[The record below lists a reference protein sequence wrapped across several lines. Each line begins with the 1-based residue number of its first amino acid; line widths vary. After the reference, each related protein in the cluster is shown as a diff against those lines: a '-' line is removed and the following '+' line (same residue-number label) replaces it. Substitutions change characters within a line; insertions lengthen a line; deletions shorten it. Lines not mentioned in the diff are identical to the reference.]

1 MNCKIVTIKAAYDD
15 QICEI
20 IKKVGAEFGASGA
33 GFGPADSEVLAMSQ
47 YYKDDDLSQYFVALI
62 NGNVVGGCGIAA
74 FSHNAKVCELRKLFL
89 QPEGRGLGLGKK
101 LTNKCLGYAKNK
113 GFQQCYL
120 DTLMGMKSAI
130 ALYEK
135 LGFRHLDKPLEAS
148 IHNGCDVWMLKN
160 L

>member
-1 MNCKIVTIKAAYDD
+1 MNSHIVTIKAEYDT
-15 QICEI
+15 QVCEI
-20 IKKVGAEFGASGA
+20 IKKVGAEFGASGE
-33 GFGPADSEVLAMSQ
+33 GFGPADPEVLAMSQ
-47 YYKDDDLSQYFVALI
+47 HYKDEDLSQYFVALI
-62 NGNVVGGCGIAA
+62 NGRVVGGCGIAA
-74 FSHNAKVCELRKLFL
+74 FNHSAKVCELRKLFL
-89 QPEGRGLGLGKK
+89 QAEGRGLGLGEK
-101 LTNKCLGYAKNK
+101 LTKKCLHYAKNK

-120 DTLMGMKSAI
+120 DTLTRMTSAV